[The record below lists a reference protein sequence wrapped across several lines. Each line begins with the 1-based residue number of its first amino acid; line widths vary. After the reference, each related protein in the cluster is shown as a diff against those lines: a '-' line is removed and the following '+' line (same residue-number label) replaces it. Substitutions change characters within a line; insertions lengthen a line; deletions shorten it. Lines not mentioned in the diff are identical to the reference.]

1 MAKTKETTSDSRP
14 NDTPYTYINTIHIYI
29 DIYILYIYYCI
40 KTYGAVRVRFPAQ
53 IVGILCTK
61 EMTTK

>member
-1 MAKTKETTSDSRP
+1 MAKTKENTSDSRP

-29 DIYILYIYYCI
+29 DIYIIYILLYQ
-40 KTYGAVRVRFPAQ
+40 TYGAVRVRFPAQ

-61 EMTTK
+61 